1 MQYSTRIQ
9 KVQPSATLTINA
21 KAQELKAQG
30 QEILNLAAGEPDF
43 QPPQH
48 VLQAV
53 HQAVDQGKTRYTA
66 VPGMPDLLQAVA
78 DYFRCFYQIEAG
90 PEMVTT
96 CNGGKQALY
105 NLFQVLLNHGDEV
118 LIPAPY
124 WVSYPEM
131 VKLADGEPMIVPTA
145 PENNFLLQLKDLQ
158 KSLSPKSKV
167 LILNSPSNPTGCHYS
182 QQDLDSILEF
192 ALDQGLFVISDEV
205 YDQLV
210 YPPAKASTAAGWITS
225 HPEQVAVVNGLSK
238 SFALTGWR
246 IGFVLT
252 DPGLCKL
259 LNRLQG
265 QSTSNICVLAQEAA
279 LAALQGSFDFL
290 QEQRHFLA
298 QRRDLALQQMES
310 WSGVHC
316 PRPDGAFYL
325 FPRMEGCFKGQV
337 SNSTQLCSYLL
348 EEAGVATVPGI
359 AFGDDRCLRF
369 SYATDQ
375 GTLQKGLDLVESALQ
390 RL

>member
-1 MQYSTRIQ
+1 MQYSRRIQ
-9 KVQPSATLTINA
+9 KVQPSATLSINA

-53 HQAVDQGKTRYTA
+53 HQAVEQNMTRYTA
-66 VPGMPDLLQAVA
+66 VPGMPELLQAIA
-78 DYFRCFYQIEAG
+78 GYFNRFYQVEAG
-90 PEMVTT
+90 PEMATA

-105 NLFQVLLNHGDEV
+105 NLVQVLLNPGDEA

-145 PENNFLLQLKDLQ
+145 PENGFLLQLEDLEQ
-158 KSLSPKSKV
+158 SLSPKSKI

-182 QQDLDSILEF
+182 QQELDRILEF
-192 ALDQGLFVISDEV
+192 ALGQGLFVISDEV

-210 YPPAKASTAAGWITS
+210 YPPAQASTAAGWIS
-225 HPEQVAVVNGLSK
+225 AYPQQVAVVNGLSK

-246 IGFVLT
+246 IGFVLA
-252 DPGLCKL
+252 DPELCRL

-279 LAALQGSFDFL
+279 LAALNGSFEFL
-290 QEQRHFLA
+290 QEQRKRLA
-298 QRRDLALQQMES
+298 QRRDLALQSIDS
-310 WSGVHC
+310 WPGVHC

-325 FPRMEGCFKGQV
+325 FPRMEGCFKGRIA
-337 SNSTQLCSYLL
+337 NSTQLCSYLL

-375 GTLQKGLDLVESALQ
+375 QTLQKGLDLVDKALG
-390 RL
+390 RI

>member
-1 MQYSTRIQ
+1 MQYSRRIQ
-9 KVQPSATLTINA
+9 KVQPSATLSINA

-53 HQAVDQGKTRYTA
+53 HQAVEQKKTRYTA
-66 VPGMPDLLQAVA
+66 VPGMPELLQAIA
-78 DYFRCFYQIEAG
+78 GYYSKFYQVEAV
-90 PEMVTT
+90 PEMATA

-105 NLFQVLLNHGDEV
+105 NLVQVLLDPGDEV

-131 VKLADGEPMIVPTA
+131 IKLADGEPIIVPTA
-145 PENNFLLQLKDLQ
+145 PENRFLLQLEDLEQ
-158 KSLSPKSKV
+158 SLSPKSKV

-182 QQDLDSILEF
+182 QQELDRILEF
-192 ALDQGLFVISDEV
+192 ALGQGLFVISDEV

-210 YPPAKASTAAGWITS
+210 YPPAQASTAAGWIS
-225 HPEQVAVVNGLSK
+225 AYPQQVAVVNGLSK

-246 IGFVLT
+246 IGFVLA
-252 DPGLCKL
+252 DPELCRL

-279 LAALQGSFDFL
+279 LAALKGSFEFL
-290 QEQRHFLA
+290 QEQRKLLA
-298 QRRDLALQQMES
+298 QRRDLALQNMDS
-310 WSGVHC
+310 WPGVHC

-325 FPRMEGCFKGQV
+325 FPRMEGCFKGRV
-337 SNSTQLCSYLL
+337 ANSTQLCSYLL

-375 GTLQKGLDLVESALQ
+375 QTLQKGLDLVDKALG